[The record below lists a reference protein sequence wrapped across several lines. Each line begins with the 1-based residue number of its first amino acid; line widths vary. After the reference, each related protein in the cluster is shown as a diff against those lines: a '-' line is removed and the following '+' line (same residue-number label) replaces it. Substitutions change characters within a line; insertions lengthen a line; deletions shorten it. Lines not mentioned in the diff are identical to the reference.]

1 MDRRVEKL
9 LASNEL
15 RRPTLCQKCE
25 GVLVYRGIGEY
36 ICEECGAVET
46 AVARVLEEG
55 YRTADIFSAGMK
67 KVGCRKM
74 AELIAE
80 RI

>member
-1 MDRRVEKL
+1 MMLGDSFGL
-9 LASNEL
+9 NGDSA
-15 RRPTLCQKCE
+15 
-25 GVLVYRGIGEY
+25 
-36 ICEECGAVET
+36 AVET
-46 AVARVLEEG
+46 AVGRVLEEG